1 MNTIKICYVTREYA
15 HKRMGSTGGIGVFV
29 KQLTT
34 ELKTHDFQITI
45 FSFGRAPV
53 SFDDGGVRVV
63 KIKDLSHFNAQVR
76 RVLQKYQVPG
86 YHKLKLFLAFL
97 NRVYISLYL
106 SVFVFKQGFDMVEFH
121 DYGGDA
127 PYFMGRLAK
136 VIRCHGSAVVLHQ
149 FMGYGKRQTDTVFE
163 YRMFKR
169 FKKHVLAV
177 SDYSAQ
183 MAQAAFQ
190 LKTRPKTIYN
200 GVVLDRSVIQ
210 TSYLHAP
217 TIPFSVFYFGSLRE
231 RKGIDIACETFNKVV
246 IDFPNA
252 QFHIMGANN
261 NDYWNKKV
269 VHVLSEAALAQTTYH
284 GMVPNAEIVPYLQQA
299 HVVLFPSYGE
309 NFSIALL
316 EVMALKKLVIC
327 SDIPAFAEIIKHGE
341 NGLIAHANSDYYNLI
356 TGVFK
361 KEIDIDAISGRAIAT
376 IEQNFDME
384 RVVSQNIA
392 YYKSLI

>member
-1 MNTIKICYVTREYA
+1 MKPIQICYFTREYA

-34 ELKTHDFQITI
+34 ELKTHDFQITV
-45 FSFGRAPV
+45 FSFGNEAV

-106 SVFVFKQGFDMVEFH
+106 SVFVFKHRFDMVEFH

-127 PYFMGRLAK
+127 PYFLGRLKK
-136 VIRCHGSAVVLHQ
+136 VIRCHGSAVALHQ

-163 YRMFKR
+163 YQMFKR
-169 FKKHVLAV
+169 FKKHVIAV

-183 MAQAAFQ
+183 MAQEAFQ
-190 LKTRPKTIYN
+190 LKVRPQTIYN

-210 TSYLHAP
+210 SSYLHAP

-261 NDYWNKKV
+261 NDYWNNKV
-269 VHVLSEAALAQTTYH
+269 VHVLSEVALAQTRYH

-309 NFSIALL
+309 NFSVALL

-341 NGLIAHANSDYYNLI
+341 NGLIANSNLDYPNLI
-356 TGVFK
+356 KSIF
-361 KEIDIDAISGRAIAT
+361 ENDIDIEKISSNAVDT
-376 IEQNFDME
+376 IKNNFEMQIIIN
-384 RVVSQNIA
+384 QNIN
-392 YYKSLI
+392 YYKSLL